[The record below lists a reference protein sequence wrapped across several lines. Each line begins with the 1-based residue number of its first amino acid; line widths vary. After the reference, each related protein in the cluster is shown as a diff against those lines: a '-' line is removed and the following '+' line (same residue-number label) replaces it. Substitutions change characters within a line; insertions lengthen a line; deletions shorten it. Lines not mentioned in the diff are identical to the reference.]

1 MKASIIFDGRL
12 HLEAA
17 KALEYLQGKVL
28 SVCLSWQ
35 KIRCQQLFH
44 SSLTYTAPVYS
55 AIRKQVDSVLES
67 FIDNDNGV
75 EYKLEEVAN
84 GSWRVDLFANATKTV
99 VELRRPL
106 EKLMRGRTI
115 NHESLTQSVL
125 RHLFSPPG
133 INLMRSIQQQ
143 TQTYVLFDKRNFN
156 VRVFGSSSNTAATK
170 KKLIQSLLTYHE
182 S

>member
-1 MKASIIFDGRL
+1 MPRCMKASIIFDGRL

-28 SVCLSWQ
+28 SVCLPWQ
-35 KIRCQQLFH
+35 KIR
-44 SSLTYTAPVYS
+44 S
-55 AIRKQVDSVLES
+55 
-67 FIDNDNGV
+67 GV

-84 GSWRVDLFANATKTV
+84 ASWRVELFANATKTV

-115 NHESLTQSVL
+115 NHESLTQS
-125 RHLFSPPG
+125 
-133 INLMRSIQQQ
+133 
-143 TQTYVLFDKRNFN
+143 
-156 VRVFGSSSNTAATK
+156 
-170 KKLIQSLLTYHE
+170 SL